1 MTRRILVTR
10 PEGQTSGLAGL
21 LRDRGLTPVLV
32 PTVAIDAG
40 SSDDALDAM
49 LAALDGA
56 DWLVVTSANGAAAL
70 AARLDAMK
78 ARLPEGLRV
87 AAVGPATAG
96 VLRQR
101 NITVDHVPGAY
112 RTVAIAA
119 GLGDV
124 HGLRIVLARADAAT
138 LALRHAL
145 LERGAR
151 VEEVVA
157 YLTVEGPASS
167 RDPLHAALHA
177 DLDGLAFTSSST
189 VRGLVRLAS
198 PLDRGRARAVPAF
211 CIGPVTAETAGQL
224 GFNVVAVAD
233 DHTALGLADAIAA
246 HFRAEDTWHS

>member
-1 MTRRILVTR
+1 MNRRILVTR
-10 PEGQTSGLAGL
+10 PDGQANGLAAL

-40 SSDDALDAM
+40 SSEAALDEM

-56 DWLVVTSANGAAAL
+56 DWLVITSANGAAAL
-70 AARLDAMK
+70 AARLDANE

-96 VLRQR
+96 VLRER
-101 NITVDHVPGAY
+101 HIAVDHVPDAY

-124 HGLRIVLARADAAT
+124 QGRRVVLARADAAT
-138 LALRHAL
+138 AALHHAL

-157 YLTVEGPASS
+157 YLTLEGPASS

-177 DLDGLAFTSSST
+177 DLEGLAFSSSST
-189 VRGLVRLAS
+189 VRGLLRLAS

-211 CIGPVTAETAGQL
+211 CIGPVTANTASQF
-224 GFNVVAVAD
+224 GFDVAAVAD
-233 DHTALGLADAIAA
+233 DHTAHGLADAIAD
-246 HFRAEDTWHS
+246 HFRAEAT